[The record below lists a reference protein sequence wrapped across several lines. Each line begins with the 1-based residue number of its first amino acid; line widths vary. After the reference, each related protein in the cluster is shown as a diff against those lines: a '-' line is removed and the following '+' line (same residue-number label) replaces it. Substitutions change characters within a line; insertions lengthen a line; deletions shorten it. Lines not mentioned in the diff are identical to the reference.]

1 MITAA
6 VAASVALLAT
16 ALNDDKDMSE
26 QCGPVS
32 YLLHVSH
39 EQSDKVPVSLL
50 NQATH
55 TYFQLFQPLICG
67 SKQVGQLLGSC
78 FGVGDKCCFQL
89 S

>member
-6 VAASVALLAT
+6 VASAAVALFAG
-16 ALNDDKDMSE
+16 LNDDRDMSE

-67 SKQVGQLLGSC
+67 RSKKSGVARLLSR
-78 FGVGDKCCFQL
+78 
-89 S
+89 